1 MGIFNRKN
9 NKPLE
14 EDFEFTI
21 GDNRP
26 FVVAEAHKRLR
37 ANVVFSFAEKGDS
50 CRVIGVTSSMA
61 HEGKSTTAV
70 NLAYDMH
77 QAGKK
82 VLLIDADMRMS
93 QVAKKLEINLSP
105 GLSNILVGE
114 NNGENLIQ
122 HSKMVGNLSIIS
134 CGDLPPNPSELLSA
148 KRMEVLLE
156 TLKKSYQYIIIDLP
170 PVGAVSDAL
179 ILSNHCDGMI
189 IVARQDFVDKS
200 ALNDTIRQ
208 LKLNGSNIIG
218 FVLTCATSSSKYY
231 SKYKYKKYYGKKDG
245 YYSEYYGYGQ
255 KNAEKAKKTAASDK
269 KE

>member
-37 ANVVFSFAEKGDS
+37 ANVVFSFADKGNS

-114 NNGENLIQ
+114 NNGENLISAAETFLRTRRNFFLPKEWKSSLKPLRN
-122 HSKMVGNLSIIS
+122 HIS
-134 CGDLPPNPSELLSA
+134 
-148 KRMEVLLE
+148 
-156 TLKKSYQYIIIDLP
+156 T
-170 PVGAVSDAL
+170 
-179 ILSNHCDGMI
+179 
-189 IVARQDFVDKS
+189 
-200 ALNDTIRQ
+200 
-208 LKLNGSNIIG
+208 
-218 FVLTCATSSSKYY
+218 
-231 SKYKYKKYYGKKDG
+231 
-245 YYSEYYGYGQ
+245 
-255 KNAEKAKKTAASDK
+255 
-269 KE
+269 